1 MSLMEFKLGEEYEMI
16 RQSVRDFA
24 EGVLAPGVVDR
35 DEKEY
40 FDRSLFDKMGELGLT
55 GIPFEEEHGGA
66 GMDYLAYAIAVEEL
80 GRVDPSAADTLS
92 SHLSL
97 GAWPIW
103 AWGTEEQKQ
112 KYLIP
117 LVKGTKLGAF
127 GLTEAGAGSDA
138 IAMSCKADLDGDS
151 YVLNG
156 RKIFITNAEAADTYV
171 VFARTGPK
179 ELRSKAFSAFIVE
192 KGTPGFSFGK
202 FEKKMGLR
210 GTQNCDL
217 VFEDCRI
224 PKENLLGKEGDG
236 FKMAMATLDGG
247 RIGIAAQSVGI
258 AQGAYEV
265 AVAYAKERVQFG
277 KPISALQAIQF
288 KLADMAVEI
297 KASRLLT
304 YDAAWKKSQNL
315 DFGTDAAMAKL
326 KASETA
332 NWVAN
337 QAVQIHGGYGY
348 TREFPV
354 ERIMRDAK
362 ITEIYEG
369 TSEIQRVVIGNSILR

>member
-1 MSLMEFKLGEEYEMI
+1 MDFKMTEEYEMI
-16 RQSVRDFA
+16 RKSVRDFA

-35 DEKEY
+35 DEREY
-40 FDRSLFDKMGELGLT
+40 FDRSLFAQMGELGLT
-55 GIPFEEEHGGA
+55 GIPFEEKYGGA
-66 GMDYLAYAIAVEEL
+66 GMDYVAYAIAVEEL
-80 GRVDPSAADTLS
+80 GRIDASAADTLS

-97 GAWPIW
+97 GAWPIY
-103 AWGTEEQKQ
+103 AFGTEEQKM
-112 KYLIP
+112 KYLVP
-117 LVKGTKLGAF
+117 LAEGTHLGAF
-127 GLTEAGAGSDA
+127 GLTEPSAGSDA
-138 IAMSCKADLDGDS
+138 IAMTCKADLDGND
-151 YVLNG
+151 YIING

-171 VFARTGPK
+171 VFARTGAK

-217 VFEDCRI
+217 VFEDCRV
-224 PKENLLGKEGDG
+224 PKENLLGQIGEG
-236 FKMAMATLDGG
+236 FKIAMATLDGG

-258 AQGAYEV
+258 AQGAFEI
-265 AVAYAKERVQFG
+265 ARDYAKQRVQFG

-288 KLADMAVEI
+288 KLADMQVKI

-304 YDAAWKKSQNL
+304 YDAAWRKTSHL
-315 DFGTDAAMAKL
+315 EYGIDAAMAKL
-326 KASETA
+326 EASETA

-348 TREFPV
+348 TRDYPV

-362 ITEIYEG
+362 ITELYEG
-369 TSEIQRVVIGNSILR
+369 TSEVQRVVISSNILR

>member
-1 MSLMEFKLGEEYEMI
+1 MDFKLGEEYEML

-40 FDRSLFDKMGELGLT
+40 FDRSLFEKMGELGLT
-55 GIPFEEEHGGA
+55 GIPFEEKYGGA

-80 GRVDPSAADTLS
+80 GRVDASAADTLS
-92 SHLSL
+92 SHVSL
-97 GAWPIW
+97 GVWPIW
-103 AWGTEEQKQ
+103 KWGTEEQKQ

-117 LVKGTKLGAF
+117 LVEGKKLGAF

-138 IAMSCKADLDGDS
+138 IAMSTKAVLDGDEW
-151 YVLNG
+151 VLNG

-171 VFARTGPK
+171 IFARTGPK
-179 ELRSKAFSAFIVE
+179 EMRSKAFSAFIVE
-192 KGTPGFSFGK
+192 KGTPGFTFGK

-236 FKMAMATLDGG
+236 FKMSMETLDGG

-258 AQGAYEV
+258 AQGAFEI
-265 AVAYAKERVQFG
+265 AAAYAKQRVQFG

-288 KLADMAVEI
+288 KLADMALEI

-304 YDAAWKKSQNL
+304 YDAAWKKSQGL

-332 NWVAN
+332 NQVAN

-348 TREFPV
+348 TRDYPV

-362 ITEIYEG
+362 ICEIYEG

>member
-1 MSLMEFKLGEEYEMI
+1 MNFKLGEEYEML

-40 FDRSLFDKMGELGLT
+40 FDRSLFEKMGELGLT
-55 GIPFEEEHGGA
+55 AIPFEEKYSGA

-80 GRVDPSAADTLS
+80 GRVDASAADTLS

-103 AWGTEEQKQ
+103 RWGTEEQKQ

-117 LVKGTKLGAF
+117 LVEGKKLGAF

-138 IAMSCKADLDGDS
+138 IAMSCKAVLDGDS

-179 ELRSKAFSAFIVE
+179 EMRSKAFSAFIVE
-192 KGTPGFSFGK
+192 KGTPGFTFGK

-236 FKMAMATLDGG
+236 FKMSMETLDGG

-258 AQGAYEV
+258 AQGAYEI
-265 AVAYAKERVQFG
+265 ALAYAKQRVQFG
-277 KPISALQAIQF
+277 KPIAALQAIQF
-288 KLADMAVEI
+288 KLADMALDI

-304 YDAAWKKSQNL
+304 YDAAWRKSQGL
-315 DFGTDAAMAKL
+315 DFGADAAMAKL

-332 NWVAN
+332 NKVAN

-348 TREFPV
+348 TRDYPV

-362 ITEIYEG
+362 ICEIYEG
-369 TSEIQRVVIGNSILR
+369 TSEIQRVVIGNAILR

>member
-1 MSLMEFKLGEEYEMI
+1 MEFKLGEEYEMI